1 MGRRRAG
8 PQVLAGRGPRSHP
21 VQPDL
26 GWHGTD
32 DDGAGEEEPRGQGP
46 GAARPGPPSRDQGS
60 VGRDQ
65 ADGREGLRQAGRTR
79 RTRVLGSRRS
89 GRSRS
94 RRRRSQAW
102 RPSGCGGRRLRQPRR
117 VQLRPPQ
124 PLRPDP
130 RRRIHRRRRFHD
142 PGSDCPAGSPPSEPA
157 AGRAGGGRGSGAGG
171 TAHGPDA
178 QGQRVRGAGRRPERS
193 PRPSCRSV
201 GRRHGGD
208 RRRGRGVRSI
218 HRRTRRRRRDHC
230 RRHVWKRPYRGRR
243 RRVAP
248 ERPRRGRRI
257 RGAERPSGRLLPEG
271 AGSAAFHVL
280 RPRAVR
286 RELRGGRDRLPVPV
300 RSLYRTAQ
308 HGELPVP
315 RAAGKG
321 DSRGA
326 GHPHAP
332 LQERA
337 GGVRAAGEDRRG
349 LRRAQPRSSGSP
361 PEVRGGSRL
370 RGFGQPCRHGVRSAT
385 APDFGD
391 SVLPVHR
398 CTLRSG

>member
-26 GWHGTD
+26 GRHGTD

-46 GAARPGPPSRDQGS
+46 GAARPGPPGRDQGS

-79 RTRVLGSRRS
+79 RPRVLGSRRS

-102 RPSGCGGRRLRQPRR
+102 RTEWLRREAATPATPSSTP
-117 VQLRPPQ
+117 
-124 PLRPDP
+124 
-130 RRRIHRRRRFHD
+130 
-142 PGSDCPAGSPPSEPA
+142 SPATSASGSPTAYPPPTPLSRPWERLPCRESRQA
-157 AGRAGGGRGSGAGG
+157 NPLLGERVVVVGLGLVG

-271 AGSAAFHVL
+271 AGSAALHVL

-321 DSRGA
+321 DSPRRWSPTRSPSRTRWRGTRCWRR
-326 GHPHAP
+326 PPRAP
-332 LQERA
+332 TCPAPVLWE
-337 GGVRAAGEDRRG
+337 
-349 LRRAQPRSSGSP
+349 SS
-361 PEVRGGSRL
+361 
-370 RGFGQPCRHGVRSAT
+370 
-385 APDFGD
+385 
-391 SVLPVHR
+391 
-398 CTLRSG
+398 